1 MLWGLRAASPTFTL
15 CNKMPSELLPQ
26 KAFLQDFPGGPVVK
40 NPTANAR
47 DMGLIPGKIP
57 HGSRQLSPQAPTTE
71 PAL

>member
-1 MLWGLRAASPTFTL
+1 
-15 CNKMPSELLPQ
+15 MPSELLPQ